1 MPADLW
7 GDTME
12 KLIITAAVTGAATV
26 PSLTPY
32 LPITPGQIADS
43 AIEAAE
49 AGAAIVHIHARRPE
63 DGFPSA
69 KIEHFREIL
78 LRIREKSDA
87 VICITSGGSA
97 QLSVEE
103 RAATFPTFK
112 PEMCSFNL
120 GSINFAL
127 HTSLPAI
134 KEFRFP
140 WEKEY
145 LEMSKDFVFK
155 NTFKDFEYLCAVTR
169 ENETKPEL
177 EVYDVG
183 HLYNLDHLVM
193 RGLMAPPLHIQF
205 VMGVLGG
212 IRGTPEDLTFLKT
225 KAEVLFGRENFT
237 WSVIGVG
244 AAEINL
250 STMAI
255 HMGGH
260 VRVGLEDNIFLK
272 KGVLAKSNAEL
283 VEKVVHLAG
292 ILNRDVASPAD
303 ARRILGLKGLERVAF

>member
-1 MPADLW
+1 
-7 GDTME
+7 ME
-12 KLIITAAVTGAATV
+12 KLIITAAISGAATV

-32 LPITPGQIADS
+32 LPITPKQIAES

-63 DGFPSA
+63 DGYPSSDP
-69 KIEHFREIL
+69 EHFRQIL
-78 LRIREKSDA
+78 TRIKKKSDV
-87 VICITSGGSA
+87 VICITTGGSV
-97 QLSVEE
+97 LMTIEE
-103 RAATFPTFK
+103 RAATVPIFK

-127 HTSLPAI
+127 HTSLPVI

-145 LEMSKDFVFK
+145 LEMSKDFIFK
-155 NTFKDFEYLCAVTR
+155 NTFKDLEYLCAITK
-169 ENETKPEL
+169 ENQAKPEL
-177 EVYDVG
+177 EIYDVG
-183 HLYNLDHLVM
+183 HLYNLDYLVERKM
-193 RGLMAPPLHIQF
+193 MTPPLHLQF

-212 IRGTPEDLTFLKT
+212 IRGTPEDLAYLKT
-225 KAEVLFGRENFT
+225 KAEVLFGKENFT

-260 VRVGLEDNIFLK
+260 VRVGLEDNIFIK

-283 VEKVVHLAG
+283 VEKVVHLAEV
-292 ILNRDVASPAD
+292 LNREVADPDD
-303 ARRILGLKGLERVAF
+303 ARTILGLKGKDKVGF